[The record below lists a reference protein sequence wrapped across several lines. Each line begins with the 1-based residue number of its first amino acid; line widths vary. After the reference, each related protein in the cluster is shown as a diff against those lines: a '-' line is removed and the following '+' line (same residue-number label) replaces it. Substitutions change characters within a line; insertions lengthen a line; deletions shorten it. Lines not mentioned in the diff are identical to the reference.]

1 MQLVVLQAA
10 PAIQEGPVM
19 GETIDY
25 ESDGEDEDVEVE
37 TRESVPFK
45 LGNAQ
50 EVDNFF
56 DVNAPKSM
64 LLR

>member
-1 MQLVVLQAA
+1 
-10 PAIQEGPVM
+10 M